1 MNSPDFSFEESSR
14 RAMILIVIR
23 FLYFVICASA
33 IATFVSPA
41 NEPPKIVEGHEIVAF
56 LLMLVLT
63 QSVTAVD
70 IFIPRKRV
78 EVISAVYFGLLVGVL
93 LSYLALQA
101 ISPVFDAIRL
111 TQYRGG
117 IGMVITLMLTYFST
131 SLLVQTRD
139 DFRFVIPYVEFAREL
154 KGIRPLILDS
164 SALIDGRV
172 ADVVETKI
180 LDSKMVVP
188 DFVLKEVQDIADS
201 QDKNRRMRGRRG
213 LEVLAK
219 LQQMPHAEVSVQ
231 DTKKNEFDH
240 RGLTV
245 DQRLIELAKDIN
257 GRIVTSDFNLNRVA
271 GVQGVE
277 VINLNDVANSLRP
290 RYLPGDT
297 LKVRVIRD
305 GESPGQ
311 GVGYLDDGTM
321 VVCEQAREFIGKEIE
336 TTVTSVLQSSSGRM
350 IFARPSGV
358 PTR

>member
-1 MNSPDFSFEESSR
+1 M
-14 RAMILIVIR
+14 MLIVLR
-23 FLYFVICASA
+23 FVYFIICASA

-41 NEPPKIVEGHEIVAF
+41 NEPPRIVEGHEFAAF
-56 LLMLVLT
+56 LAMILIT

-78 EVISAVYFGLLVGVL
+78 EVISAVYFGLLIGVL
-93 LSYLALQA
+93 LSFLALQA
-101 ISPVFDAIRL
+101 ISPVFDAL
-111 TQYRGG
+111 KLAQYRGG
-117 IGMVITLMLTYFST
+117 IGMVITLMITYFST
-131 SLLVQTRD
+131 SLLVQTKD

-172 ADVVETKI
+172 SDVVETKI
-180 LDSKMVVP
+180 LDSKMIVP

-213 LEVLAK
+213 LDVLTK

-231 DTKKNEFDH
+231 DTKKTEFEQ
-240 RGLTV
+240 RGMAV

-297 LKVRVIRD
+297 LKVRIIRE
-305 GESPGQ
+305 GEAAAQ

-321 VVCEQAREFIGKEIE
+321 VVCEQARESISKEIE
-336 TTVTSVLQSSSGRM
+336 TTVTSVLQSSTGRM
-350 IFARPSGV
+350 IFARPNSL
-358 PTR
+358 PAR